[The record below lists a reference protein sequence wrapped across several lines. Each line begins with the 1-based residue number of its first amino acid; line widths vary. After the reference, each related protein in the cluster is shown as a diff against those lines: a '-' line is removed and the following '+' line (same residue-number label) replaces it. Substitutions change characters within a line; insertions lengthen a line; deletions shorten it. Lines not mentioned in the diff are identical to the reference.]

1 MFCYRVSRLNWSTSP
16 RQTPSIASE
25 KSHSESPAVC
35 LPGRLYLLGHG
46 LLIKICVK
54 TYVSPVFSSVHTCA
68 SYVGSNYAMH
78 VRLNTPTV
86 SHPEWYGSSSISVA
100 EILTSELQLSQAE
113 SIPRGLCIGTS
124 STMPVPH
131 QLRPITRFTR
141 SELQSAVDAMQ
152 ILLQS
157 P

>member
-1 MFCYRVSRLNWSTSP
+1 
-16 RQTPSIASE
+16 
-25 KSHSESPAVC
+25 
-35 LPGRLYLLGHG
+35 
-46 LLIKICVK
+46 
-54 TYVSPVFSSVHTCA
+54 
-68 SYVGSNYAMH
+68 MH

-124 STMPVPH
+124 TMPIPH

-141 SELQSAVDAMQ
+141 SELQAAVDGMQ
-152 ILLQS
+152 ILLLS